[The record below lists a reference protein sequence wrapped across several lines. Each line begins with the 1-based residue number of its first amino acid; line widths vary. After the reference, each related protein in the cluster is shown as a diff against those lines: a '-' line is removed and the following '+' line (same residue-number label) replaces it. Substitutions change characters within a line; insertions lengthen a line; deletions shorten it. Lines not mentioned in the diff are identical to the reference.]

1 MVQPKRG
8 TAQGKACGYQKGA
21 TDMTRQKNSPL
32 EDGVHCTMVRV
43 RFGDTD
49 PYGIVYFISYFRYC
63 HRAIEEYLR
72 ACGLAPEETFKNVQE
87 GFGLPIVEAW
97 CRFRRPA
104 KYGELLRMETQIQE
118 MRAKAIIFRFEFY
131 PETGQELVAE
141 GTANLV
147 AIGPDWRGRPLPER
161 LKRALTRI
169 G

>member
-1 MVQPKRG
+1 MVQPKHG
-8 TAQGKACGYQKGA
+8 SQAKACGYQRGA

-32 EDGVHCTMVRV
+32 EDGVHCTTVRV

-49 PYGIVYFISYFRYC
+49 PYGIVYFVSYFRYC

-72 ACGLAPEETFKNVQE
+72 ACGLRPEETFKNVQE

-97 CRFRRPA
+97 CRFRRPT

-131 PETGQELVAE
+131 PETGRELVAE

-161 LKRALTRI
+161 LKKALTGI
-169 G
+169 E